1 MRLFKYA
8 AFEKQLVYRFVSLVP
23 QIVSKFLHYSSFQ
36 VSNHINSLIY
46 LRKPNQLNRI
56 ILIVAF
62 AFTYLYGY
70 GQPYY
75 FKHYQVENGL
85 SNNTV
90 FASIQDEKG
99 FMWFGTKDGLNRFD
113 GYTFKTYRNDPND
126 PNSIGNNLVF
136 SLQLS
141 KGQLLAGTGD
151 GVFKYDPAYENFKR
165 LKHTKGIRAFNV
177 KTDQAENIWII
188 SANGLYKLQEGSN
201 TIRKFRNTAK
211 VEYTFVYPTDDGNT
225 WIGASDG
232 IIRRYDHQENKI
244 DIVQNLNTPG
254 IREVAPISAM
264 RKTEDGKLL
273 VGTTTQGLKLFDPA
287 TGHFKDI
294 ISLNRDRTNI
304 YVRDIIG
311 NTNQEYWIATESGV
325 YIYDHHT
332 GKITHQ
338 EKQNNNKYTLAD
350 NAVYTLCRD
359 NQGGIWLGSYFGGIS
374 YYSAQ
379 YSIFSKHFPQQ
390 QDNAISGNAVREM
403 QKDQYGRLWIGTEDA
418 GLNKYDITKGL
429 FSNYLPDGKKTSI
442 VHSNIHGLMA
452 DGDKLWIG
460 TFHHG
465 IDIMDVKT
473 GKVIKH
479 YDPGKN
485 GLTSDFVMAFYK
497 TRAGKILIAST
508 SGFFQ
513 YRLGDDYFERFE
525 DMPRIS
531 YSSVLEA
538 SDGTIWIGSFD
549 EGLFKMSPDGKL
561 LQQYRHDTSSP
572 GGLSNDRITSVFEDA
587 SKNMWFTT
595 EGGGL
600 LEYKKN
606 SNTFVKYTVKNGLP
620 TNFLFRIEEDQD
632 HTFWISSSRGLIN
645 FNPGTHYVK
654 TYTKSDGLLTNQF
667 NYSSSF
673 KDTDGRIY
681 FGSLKGLISFDPQA
695 LKNKVFDPPIFITNF
710 HVQHTSRN
718 DNQES
723 YPFGHSIL
731 SLKEITLQYDQ
742 SSFNIDVAALSFFAP
757 EMTEYAYRMTG
768 LYDDWEHLK
777 SNRKIYFTKLEPG
790 TYTFQVRAL
799 VHGSTKWSK
808 NEASLRVIILPPIW
822 KSSWA
827 YLFYAILCV
836 LMVLMLARYFNRRL
850 KRKNQIRRKI
860 FENEKEKEIYQA
872 KIEFFT
878 MVSHEIRT
886 PLTLIKGP
894 MEKLLKQAHEVPSME
909 KNLNI
914 LNRNTERLLNLTNQL
929 LDFRKTEISGYSL
942 NYVRTNIPEIIREVV
957 HNFEAIAEHKHITVR
972 LRLNAEPFYAYV
984 DLEAFYKIIF
994 SLLDNAFK
1002 YGRSMVVVTLDDQA
1016 SAGGYF
1022 RIVVKSDGNVIPAAA
1037 AEKIFEPFYR
1047 VKESKSLPGTGIG
1060 LSISRALTELHQG
1073 TLVLDQH
1080 NTTYNAFQ
1088 LTLPVHHSIEFNL
1101 QEKWKKHLPSTP
1113 ISSSET
1119 SDQPF

>member
-1 MRLFKYA
+1 M
-8 AFEKQLVYRFVSLVP
+8 
-23 QIVSKFLHYSSFQ
+23 
-36 VSNHINSLIY
+36 IY

-56 ILIVAF
+56 LLIVAF

-90 FASIQDEKG
+90 YTSIQDDKG

-126 PNSIGNNLVF
+126 PKSLGNNLIF
-136 SLQLS
+136 SLS
-141 KGQLLAGTGD
+141 SSRGQLFVGTGD
-151 GVFKYDPAYENFKR
+151 GIFSYHAADESFVMLE
-165 LKHTKGIRAFNV
+165 HTKGIRAFNIQQ
-177 KTDQAENIWII
+177 DQQGNLWII
-188 SANGLYKLQEGSN
+188 AANGLCRLSKDN
-201 TIRKFRNTAK
+201 KTIRRFNESK
-211 VEYTFVYPTDDGNT
+211 VDYTFIYPADDGSV
-225 WIGASDG
+225 WLGANDG
-232 IIRRYDHQENKI
+232 IIRRYNQGSDKI
-244 DIVQNLNTPG
+244 SMVQNLNTTG
-254 IREVAPISAM
+254 IREAAAIAVI
-264 RKTEDGKLL
+264 RKTSDGKLL
-273 VGTTTQGLKLFDPA
+273 VGTTTQGLKLFDPN
-287 TGHFKDI
+287 TGQVSDI
-294 ISLNRDRTNI
+294 ISLNPDKTNI
-304 YVRDIIG
+304 YVRDILR
-311 NTNQEYWIATESGV
+311 NTDQEYWIATESGV
-325 YIYDHHT
+325 YIYNHDT
-332 GKITHQ
+332 GRVTHL
-338 EKQNNNKYTLAD
+338 EKDNNNRYALAD

-379 YSIFSKHFPQQ
+379 YSIFSKYFPQQ
-390 QDNAISGNAVREM
+390 QENAISGNAVREI

-418 GLNKYDITKGL
+418 GLNKYEINTGR
-429 FSNYLPDGKKTSI
+429 FSNYRPDGKKTSI

-465 IDIMDVKT
+465 IDVMDLRT

-479 YDPGKN
+479 YNAGKN
-485 GLTSDFVMAFYK
+485 GLTSDFVMAFHRSRK
-497 TRAGKILIAST
+497 GEMLVAST
-508 SGFFQ
+508 NGLFR
-513 YRLGDDYFERFE
+513 YRAVDDYFERYE
-525 DMPRIS
+525 EVPSVS
-531 YSSVLEA
+531 YSSVFEA

-549 EGLFKMSPDGKL
+549 EGLFKMSGAGRL
-561 LQQYRHDTSSP
+561 LKHYRQEHDHAN
-572 GGLSNDRITSVFEDA
+572 GLSNNTVTSIFEDTD
-587 SKNMWFTT
+587 KNIWITT

-600 LEYKKN
+600 LKYKKDDD
-606 SNTFVKYTVKNGLP
+606 TFLKYTVKNGFP

-632 HTFWISSSRGLIN
+632 RTFWISSSRGLIN
-645 FNPGTHYVK
+645 FNPKTQYVK

-673 KDTDGRIY
+673 KDADGRIY
-681 FGSLKGLISFDPQA
+681 FGSLKGLISFHPLA

-710 HVQHTSRN
+710 HVQHTIKN
-718 DNQES
+718 DSQES
-723 YPFGHSIL
+723 YPFDHSII

-757 EMTEYAYRMTG
+757 EMTEYSYRMTG
-768 LYDDWEHLK
+768 LYDDWEHLR

-790 TYTFQVRAL
+790 TYNFQVRAL

-808 NEASLRVIILPPIW
+808 NEAHLRIIILPPLW
-822 KSSWA
+822 RSGWA
-827 YLFYAILCV
+827 YLLYAVIGALTV
-836 LMVLMLARYFNRRL
+836 LLLIRYFDRRL
-850 KRKNQIRRKI
+850 KRKNHIRRKI

-894 MEKLLKQAHEVPSME
+894 MEKLLKQAREVPSME

-929 LDFRKTEISGYSL
+929 LDFRKTEINGYSL
-942 NYVRTNIPEIIREVV
+942 NYVRANIPEIIREVAQ
-957 HNFEAIAEHKHITVR
+957 NFEALAEHKHITVR
-972 LRLNAEPFYAYV
+972 LRLHAEPLYAYV
-984 DLEAFYKIIF
+984 DIEAFYKIIF

-1002 YGRSMVVVTLDDQA
+1002 YGKTIVAVTLDDQA
-1016 SAGGYF
+1016 TADHSF
-1022 RIVVKSDGNVIPAAA
+1022 RIVIKSDGDIIPAAA

-1047 VKESKSLPGTGIG
+1047 VKETKSLPGTGIG

-1080 NTTYNAFQ
+1080 NTGYNTFI
-1088 LTLPVHHSIEFNL
+1088 LKLPIHHAIEFNL

-1113 ISSSET
+1113 ISSNET
-1119 SDQPF
+1119 SDQLF

>member
-1 MRLFKYA
+1 M
-8 AFEKQLVYRFVSLVP
+8 
-23 QIVSKFLHYSSFQ
+23 
-36 VSNHINSLIY
+36 
-46 LRKPNQLNRI
+46 NRI
-56 ILIVAF
+56 LSIVAF

-90 FASIQDEKG
+90 YASIQDDKG

-113 GYTFKTYRNDPND
+113 GYTFKTYRNDPKD
-126 PNSIGNNLVF
+126 PKSIGNNLVF
-136 SLQLS
+136 SLDNS
-141 KGQLLAGTGD
+141 HGNLLAGTGD
-151 GVFKYDPAYENFKR
+151 GVFRYDPAQENFKR
-165 LKHTKGIRAFNV
+165 LNHTKGIRAFNLQ
-177 KTDQAENIWII
+177 TDQQGNIWII
-188 SANGLYKLQEGSN
+188 AANGLYKLQEGGD
-201 TIRKFRNTAK
+201 TIRKFSNTAT
-211 VEYTFVYPTDDGNT
+211 VEYTFVYPAGDGST

-232 IIRRYDHQENKI
+232 FIRRYNYEAEKI
-244 DIVQNLNTPG
+244 DIVQNLNTTG
-254 IREVAPISAM
+254 IREATPISAM
-264 RKTEDGKLL
+264 RRTNDGKLL
-273 VGTTTQGLKLFDPA
+273 VGTTTQGLKLFDPH
-287 TGHFKDI
+287 TGEVKDL
-294 ISLNRDRTNI
+294 ISLNGDKTNV
-304 YVRDIIG
+304 YVRDILR
-311 NTNQEYWIATESGV
+311 NTDQEYWIATESGV

-332 GKITHQ
+332 GKNIHL
-338 EKQNNNKYTLAD
+338 EKQNSNKYSVAD

-374 YYSAQ
+374 YYSLQ
-379 YSIFSKHFPQQ
+379 YSIFSKHFPLQ
-390 QDNAISGNAVREM
+390 QDNAISGNAIREI

-418 GLNKYDITKGL
+418 GLNKYDISTGL
-429 FSNYLPDGKKTSI
+429 FSNYRPDGTKTSI
-442 VHSNIHGLMA
+442 VYSNIHGLMA
-452 DGDKLWIG
+452 DGNRLWIG

-465 IDIMDVKT
+465 IDIMDVRT

-479 YDPGKN
+479 YNAGSR
-485 GLTSDFVMAFYK
+485 GLRSDFVMAFFK
-497 TRAGKILIAST
+497 TRKGQILVAST
-508 SGFFQ
+508 NGLFQ
-513 YRLGDDYFERFE
+513 YRSSDDYFERFE
-525 DMPRIS
+525 EMPRIS

-549 EGLFKMSPDGKL
+549 EGLFRMKPDGTL
-561 LQQYRHDTSSP
+561 LQQYRHEGDYP
-572 GGLSNDRITSVFEDA
+572 GGLSNNTVTSIFEDA
-587 SKNMWFTT
+587 FKNIWITT

-600 LEYKKN
+600 LQYKKDN
-606 SNTFVKYTVKNGLP
+606 NTFSRYTVKNGFP

-645 FNPGTHYVK
+645 FNPQTQYVK

-667 NYSSSF
+667 NYSSSY
-673 KDTDGRIY
+673 KDGDGRIY

-695 LKNKVFDPPIFITNF
+695 LKNKVFDPAIFITNF
-710 HVQHTSRN
+710 HVQHTGEN
-718 DNQES
+718 ENQES
-723 YPFGHSIL
+723 YPFNQSII
-731 SLKEITLQYDQ
+731 SSQEIRLQYHQ
-742 SSFNIDVAALSFFAP
+742 SSFNIDVAALSYFAP
-757 EMTEYAYRMTG
+757 EMTEYAYRMIG
-768 LYDDWEHLK
+768 LYDDWERLK

-799 VHGSTKWSK
+799 VHGSTQWSK
-808 NEASLRVIILPPIW
+808 NEASLKIIILPPIW
-822 KSSWA
+822 KSNWA
-827 YLFYAILCV
+827 YFCYAAIAVVTIFL
-836 LMVLMLARYFNRRL
+836 LIRYFDQRL
-850 KRKNQIRRKI
+850 KLKNQIRRKI

-894 MEKLLKQAHEVPSME
+894 MEKLLKQAQEVPSME

-914 LNRNTERLLNLTNQL
+914 MNRNTERLLSLTNQL

-942 NYVRTNIPEIIREVV
+942 NYVRANIPEIIREVV
-957 HNFEAIAEHKHITVR
+957 QNFEGIAEHKHITLR
-972 LRLNAEPFYAYV
+972 LRLHAEPFYAYI
-984 DLEAFYKIIF
+984 DMEAFYKIIF

-1002 YGRSMVVVTLDDQA
+1002 YGKSMVAVTLDGQA
-1016 SAGGYF
+1016 GTDHYF
-1022 RIVVKSDGNVIPAAA
+1022 RIVVKSDGAIIPAAA

-1080 NTTYNAFQ
+1080 NTTYNAFI
-1088 LTLPVHHSIEFNL
+1088 LKLPVHHSIEFNL

-1113 ISSSET
+1113 ISSNET

>member
-1 MRLFKYA
+1 
-8 AFEKQLVYRFVSLVP
+8 
-23 QIVSKFLHYSSFQ
+23 
-36 VSNHINSLIY
+36 
-46 LRKPNQLNRI
+46 LNRI
-56 ILIVAF
+56 LSIVAF

-90 FASIQDEKG
+90 YASIQDDKG

-113 GYTFKTYRNDPND
+113 GYTFKTYRNDPKD
-126 PNSIGNNLVF
+126 PKSIGNNLVF
-136 SLQLS
+136 SLDNS
-141 KGQLLAGTGD
+141 HGNLLAGTGD
-151 GVFKYDPAYENFKR
+151 GVFRYDPAQENFKR
-165 LKHTKGIRAFNV
+165 LNHTKGIRAFNLQ
-177 KTDQAENIWII
+177 TDQQGNIWII
-188 SANGLYKLQEGSN
+188 AANGLYKLQEGGD
-201 TIRKFRNTAK
+201 TIRKFSNTAT
-211 VEYTFVYPTDDGNT
+211 VEYTFVYPAGDGST

-232 IIRRYDHQENKI
+232 FIRRYNYQTEKI
-244 DIVQNLNTPG
+244 DIVQNLNTTG
-254 IREVAPISAM
+254 IREATPISAM
-264 RKTEDGKLL
+264 RRTNDGKLL
-273 VGTTTQGLKLFDPA
+273 VGTTTQGLKLFDPN
-287 TGHFKDI
+287 TGEVKDL
-294 ISLNRDRTNI
+294 ISLNGDKTNV
-304 YVRDIIG
+304 YVRDILR
-311 NTNQEYWIATESGV
+311 NTDQEYWIATESGV

-332 GKITHQ
+332 GKNIHL
-338 EKQNNNKYTLAD
+338 EKQNSNKYSVAD

-379 YSIFSKHFPQQ
+379 YSIFSKHFPLQ
-390 QDNAISGNAVREM
+390 QDNAISGNAVREI

-418 GLNKYDITKGL
+418 GLNKYDISTGL
-429 FSNYLPDGKKTSI
+429 FSNYRPDGTKTSI
-442 VHSNIHGLMA
+442 VYSNIHGLMA
-452 DGDKLWIG
+452 DGNRLWIG

-465 IDIMDVKT
+465 IDIMDVRT

-479 YDPGKN
+479 YNAGSR
-485 GLTSDFVMAFYK
+485 GLTSDFVMAFFK
-497 TRAGKILIAST
+497 TRKGQILVAST
-508 SGFFQ
+508 NGLFQ
-513 YRLGDDYFERFE
+513 YRSSDDYFERFE
-525 DMPRIS
+525 EMPRIS

-549 EGLFKMSPDGKL
+549 EGLFRMKPDGTL
-561 LQQYRHDTSSP
+561 LQQYRHEGDYP
-572 GGLSNDRITSVFEDA
+572 GGMSNNTVTSIFEDA
-587 SKNMWFTT
+587 FKNIWITT

-600 LEYKKN
+600 LQYKKDN
-606 SNTFVKYTVKNGLP
+606 NTFSRYTVKNGFP

-645 FNPGTHYVK
+645 FNPQTQYVK

-667 NYSSSF
+667 NYSSSY
-673 KDTDGRIY
+673 KDGDGRIY

-695 LKNKVFDPPIFITNF
+695 LKNKVFDPAIFITNF
-710 HVQHTSRN
+710 HVQHTGEN
-718 DNQES
+718 ENQES
-723 YPFGHSIL
+723 YPFNQSII
-731 SLKEITLQYDQ
+731 SSQEIRLQYHQ
-742 SSFNIDVAALSFFAP
+742 SSFNIDVAALSYFAP
-757 EMTEYAYRMTG
+757 EMTEYAYRMIG
-768 LYDDWEHLK
+768 LYDDWERLK

-799 VHGSTKWSK
+799 VHGSTQWSK
-808 NEASLRVIILPPIW
+808 NEASLKIIILPPIW
-822 KSSWA
+822 KSNWA
-827 YLFYAILCV
+827 YFCYAAIAVVTIFL
-836 LMVLMLARYFNRRL
+836 LIRYFDQRL
-850 KRKNQIRRKI
+850 KLKNQIRRKI

-894 MEKLLKQAHEVPSME
+894 MEKLLKQAQEVPSME

-914 LNRNTERLLNLTNQL
+914 MNRNTERLLSLTNQL

-942 NYVRTNIPEIIREVV
+942 NYVRANIPEIIREVV
-957 HNFEAIAEHKHITVR
+957 QNFEGIAEHKHITLR
-972 LRLNAEPFYAYV
+972 LRLHAEPFYAYI
-984 DLEAFYKIIF
+984 DMEAFYKIIF

-1002 YGRSMVVVTLDDQA
+1002 YGKSMVAVTLDGQA
-1016 SAGGYF
+1016 GTDHYF
-1022 RIVVKSDGNVIPAAA
+1022 RIVVKSDGAIIPAAA

-1080 NTTYNAFQ
+1080 NTTYNAFI
-1088 LTLPVHHSIEFNL
+1088 LKLPVHHSIEFNL

-1113 ISSSET
+1113 ISSNET